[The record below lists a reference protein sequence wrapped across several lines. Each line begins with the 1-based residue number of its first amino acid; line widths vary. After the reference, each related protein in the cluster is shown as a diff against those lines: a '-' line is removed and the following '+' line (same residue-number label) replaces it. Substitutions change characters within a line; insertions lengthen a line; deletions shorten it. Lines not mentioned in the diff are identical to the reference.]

1 MSPCAWNDHLT
12 GELRSDRAL
21 WGLALG
27 KRSFFLLSSPESQA
41 LCTGPRA
48 EGSGAG

>member
-1 MSPCAWNDHLT
+1 MLSGAWFQESQMSPCAWNDHLT

-27 KRSFFLLSSPESQA
+27 KRPSFLLSSP
-41 LCTGPRA
+41 
-48 EGSGAG
+48 